1 MYNLRNV
8 KNTHGG
14 VLLLVKLP
22 PTLQKVTLLHWCFSR
37 FLDYTDGTKSQKTSH
52 HYHHY
57 FIYYFFELPSL
68 KMFLI
73 CFFSQF
79 RCSYQVCSS
88 KKNSVMLLISC
99 LRDTDQTFESIPY
112 ISFQIWNICS
122 NSATK
127 VSVYRTLSN
136 I

>member
-1 MYNLRNV
+1 MLKASN
-8 KNTHGG
+8 
-14 VLLLVKLP
+14 
-22 PTLQKVTLLHWCFSR
+22 F
-37 FLDYTDGTKSQKTSH
+37 TKSNTPPLVFFTLFRLYRWYQIAKNVTY

-88 KKNSVMLLISC
+88 KKNSVMLLICC

-112 ISFQIWNICS
+112 ISFQIGNICS